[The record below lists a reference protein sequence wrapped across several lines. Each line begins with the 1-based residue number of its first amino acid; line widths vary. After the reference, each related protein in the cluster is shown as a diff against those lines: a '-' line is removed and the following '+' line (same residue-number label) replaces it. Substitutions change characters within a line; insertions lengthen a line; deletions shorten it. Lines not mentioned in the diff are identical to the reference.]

1 MQNVKLCN
9 VVAAGKL
16 LSWGDNRPSSEG
28 EKNRKRR
35 EEEIERAKHDAD
47 KTTMSRSSGSK
58 SPMRAL
64 WNMGDFHFCC
74 TCKLQA
80 KQ

>member
-1 MQNVKLCN
+1 MQIVKLCN

-16 LSWGDNRPSSEG
+16 LSWGDNLPSSEG

-35 EEEIERAKHDAD
+35 EEEIERAKLGAD
-47 KTTMSRSSGSK
+47 KTAMPRSSGSK

-64 WNMGDFHFCC
+64 WNMGDRRFCC
-74 TCKLQA
+74 TLL
-80 KQ
+80 